1 MSTPPRVVA
10 HRGSSSEFAEH
21 TRSAYRHALAEG
33 ADGLE
38 CDLRLTRDL
47 VPVLLHDSRLD
58 ATTSASG
65 AVGDWT
71 AEELDAVT
79 VGPRTTAKARR
90 RRERA
95 TELASNQATARATER
110 ATELAPR
117 QATEPATEPA
127 TQLDTETG
135 VLRLR
140 DFFALAAAA
149 GRPVELALE
158 TKHPTRGGRHLE
170 AAVVDALAAQPDLR
184 PAVRIM
190 SFASGAL
197 RRVRALDPRLPT
209 VLLLPDP
216 RAGHRSGVLPP
227 WADAVGPSVRHL
239 RRDPDLVA
247 RMHDAGHEVHVW
259 TVDDRRDLD
268 RCVALG
274 VDVVISNRP
283 GDLLRHLGR

>member
-1 MSTPPRVVA
+1 MSTLPRVVA

-47 VPVLLHDSRLD
+47 VPILMHDSRLD

-65 AVGDWT
+65 PVGDWT

-95 TELASNQATARATER
+95 TELASKQATEW

-117 QATEPATEPA
+117 QATERTTQLT
-127 TQLDTETG
+127 TQLDMETG

-140 DFFALAAAA
+140 GFFALAAAA

-170 AAVVDALAAQPDLR
+170 AAVVDALAEQPDLR

-190 SFASGAL
+190 SFAPGAL

-239 RRDPDLVA
+239 RRDPELVA

-259 TVDDRRDLD
+259 TVDDGRDLD

-283 GDLLRHLGR
+283 RDLLRRLGR

>member
-1 MSTPPRVVA
+1 MITLPRVVA

-21 TRSAYRHALAEG
+21 SRSAYRLALAEG

-95 TELASNQATARATER
+95 TELASKQATARATEPAR
-110 ATELAPR
+110 SQATELT
-117 QATEPATEPA
+117 TE
-127 TQLDTETG
+127 LDTETG

-184 PAVRIM
+184 PTVRIM

-197 RRVRALDPRLPT
+197 RRVRALDLRLPT

-216 RAGHRSGVLPP
+216 RAGHRSGALPP

>member
-1 MSTPPRVVA
+1 MSTLPRVVA

-71 AEELDAVT
+71 AEQLDAVT

-90 RRERA
+90 RRER
-95 TELASNQATARATER
+95 EQQL
-110 ATELAPR
+110 
-117 QATEPATEPA
+117 EPAGEP
-127 TQLDTETG
+127 QIETG

-140 DFFALAAAA
+140 ELFALAAAA

-170 AAVVDALAAQPDLR
+170 AAVVDALAEQPDLR
-184 PAVRIM
+184 PGVRIM
-190 SFASGAL
+190 SFGSGAL

-216 RAGHRSGVLPP
+216 RAGHRSALLPP

-259 TVDDRRDLD
+259 TVDDLRDLD
-268 RCVALG
+268 RCVTLG
-274 VDVVISNRP
+274 VDVVISTRP
-283 GDLLRHLGR
+283 GDLLRRLGR